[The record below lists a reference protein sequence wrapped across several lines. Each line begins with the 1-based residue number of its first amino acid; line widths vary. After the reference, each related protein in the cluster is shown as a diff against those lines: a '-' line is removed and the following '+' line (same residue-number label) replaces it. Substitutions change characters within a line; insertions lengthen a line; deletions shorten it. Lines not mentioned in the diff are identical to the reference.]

1 MTRNKPNPKKERM
14 MKQIVNWAAGVMA
27 MLLLL
32 LPACTQ
38 DEEKTTPDYTD
49 KVAFR
54 LALSGLPA
62 SRSLSESTE
71 ETLYWIDVF
80 LIDKDNSM
88 YYERITEPFTSDIV
102 YLKAD
107 KKDYTGKQPLSVY
120 VVANSSHTEDD
131 FKTVTTLDALK
142 AMTETTYFY
151 QTETPD
157 RFLMD
162 GLAENI
168 KNLDGDISIE
178 LKRAAAK
185 IVVTL
190 KYETEERDGKTYAYT
205 AMGGVEKK
213 MVNYAVTSSIL
224 ESAGMLP
231 VDQRNLQSP
240 TGAQWWV
247 KITSNNNVVFYT
259 YATNIALSDEFIWEN
274 EPYLLLNVPVT
285 EKIKADGT
293 ETSTNYSANYYRI
306 PLNGFGWERLE
317 RNHLYQI
324 GVTIRSLGSA
334 TPDTPIELT
343 DVSYKVADWT
353 DQTIDIKGK
362 DHAAY
367 LAVNKNSYE
376 ITNAEEDFSLK
387 FNSSSKVTVTVE
399 SCTYV
404 DKYGVTRTIG
414 ASGSAYDNGYKAT
427 AKVVN
432 DNGNNGHIQ
441 LNSKLLVNAPKTIN
455 LKITNSDGQSE
466 TVTIVQYPLEYITNV
481 QGWYSYRSDFGG
493 TTWENYRNPSAKRV
507 SAYNYNKNDD
517 TWSYTATGHGQY
529 LHDGWGDEL
538 FFTSKVAK
546 QITSG
551 DNKGKS
557 NIDYYYYANNSSN
570 LLSTDEVFSAGNAR
584 MYHVQITAASK
595 EYTLGRPRIKDGVT
609 ESGNDN
615 AQLVSPSFM
624 IASQLGA
631 VYKCNSI
638 EMAASHCKEYVEVD
652 NNNNVYDDWRLP
664 TEAEIKIIIDFQY
677 KEKAAID
684 EVLAGKKYYSA
695 SGVVHNS
702 DGTASGDYV
711 AIRCIRDVHPRT
723 TN

>member
-38 DEEKTTPDYTD
+38 DEEKTTLDYTD

-71 ETLYWIDVF
+71 EMLYWIDVF

-88 YYERITEPFTSDIV
+88 YYERITEPSTSDIV

-120 VVANSSHTEDD
+120 VVANSSHTEEE
-131 FKTVTTLDALK
+131 FKAVTNLDALK
-142 AMTETTYFY
+142 AMMETTYFY

-162 GLAENI
+162 GSAEVN
-168 KNLDGDISIE
+168 NLDDAISIN

-441 LNSKLLVNAPKTIN
+441 LESTLLVNAPKTIN

-466 TVTIVQYPLEYITNV
+466 NVKIVQYPLEYITPILCY
-481 QGWYSYRSDFGG
+481 QSYRTDFGG
-493 TTWENYRNPSAKRV
+493 TKYKVPGEKCITSATI
-507 SAYNYNKNDD
+507 NYNRNG
-517 TWSYTATGHGQY
+517 WSLNTGSSGT
-529 LHDGWGDEL
+529 
-538 FFTSKVAK
+538 FVSKVAL
-546 QITSG
+546 
-551 DNKGKS
+551 
-557 NIDYYYYANNSSN
+557 NIQNGLCNINYYYYWNQQGNAQTKNVDDLNNSN
-570 LLSTDEVFSAGNAR
+570 
-584 MYHVQITAASK
+584 MYHVRITAAST
-595 EYTLGRPRIKDGVT
+595 EYTLGVPTVKNGYT
-609 ESGNDN
+609 ENTAEN
-615 AQLVSPSFM
+615 AKMVSPSFM

-631 VYKCNSI
+631 VLSSDWTFALAND
-638 EMAASHCKEYVEVD
+638 HCSKYVEATKD
-652 NNNNVYDDWRLP
+652 GTEYKNWRLP
-664 TEAEIKIIIDFQY
+664 TQAELEIIGLYQS
-677 KEKAAID
+677 KENSAMDI
-684 EVLAGKKYYSA
+684 VLGGRNYW
-695 SGVVHNS
+695 GVNGS
-702 DGTASGDYV
+702 DGNIEVNPKGNRGPFL
-711 AIRCIRDVHPRT
+711 RCIRDVHSRT